1 MKVLDCLAFLLIFV
15 GAVNW
20 GWIGAFDFNFVEE
33 ICDAI
38 VGEKEVETT
47 VVEDLAA
54 PEDVVEEADLVVAET
69 EAVEVQD
76 EMSLLERII
85 YIVVGVAGVFALVR
99 CIMKCCCKKKEC
111 SPAPAG

>member
-20 GWIGAFDFNFVEE
+20 GWIGAFDFNMVEE

-38 VGEKEVETT
+38 VGEKEVETDT
-47 VVEDLAA
+47 VEDMV
-54 PEDVVEEADLVVAET
+54 DSADAVVAEA
-69 EAVEVQD
+69 EVAEVQD
-76 EMSLLERII
+76 EMSILERII

-111 SPAPAG
+111 CPAPTG